1 MAKNGPGSPPKP
13 SNNRKT
19 TSKKATKPSNNNKS
33 AAKPDASDRVD
44 REEPNRKK
52 KRRKSP
58 HPQQAQLAVIDDA
71 VLSPGERAIYLQKI
85 CAPRERQSSRSKAGS
100 APHPSKGGSPGY
112 PVPLREI
119 LMNLYQDKKYVPKTM
134 KRSIQR

>member
-1 MAKNGPGSPPKP
+1 MAKNGPGRPPKP
-13 SNNRKT
+13 SNKRKN

-33 AAKPDASDRVD
+33 AAKPDAEIYDD
-44 REEPNRKK
+44 REEPNRK

-58 HPQQAQLAVIDDA
+58 HPQQEQLAVIDGA

-100 APHPSKGGSPGY
+100 
-112 PVPLREI
+112 E
-119 LMNLYQDKKYVPKTM
+119 
-134 KRSIQR
+134 